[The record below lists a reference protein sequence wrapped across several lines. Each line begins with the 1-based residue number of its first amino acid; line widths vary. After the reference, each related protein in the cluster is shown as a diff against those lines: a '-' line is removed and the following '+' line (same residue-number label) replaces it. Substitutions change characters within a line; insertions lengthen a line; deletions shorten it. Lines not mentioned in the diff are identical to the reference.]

1 MDRYILPY
9 IKQYKKIDDL
19 LESTD
24 KSNSTRITD
33 KSSFLDTIRNTH
45 HLCVVGEPGIG
56 KSRLLK
62 ELESTLSSKDVVK
75 CNAVDFISKSVGINV
90 KYCIVD
96 ALDEVGSNQFSRVF
110 REIKDF
116 CENNKNTNVVFSCRK
131 HYVASYARIFS
142 SFTDLS
148 YIELLRLDDESV
160 EDILSCCSKQVIC
173 NIGKSKKMLG
183 LLSIPRYL
191 EYFIEYQKE
200 NVDCQNIGQIFEQF
214 VEKNILKAIEEYDN
228 TQCDKNNLAIL
239 IQRVLEKI
247 AFVMEIGRLDSITK
261 DELYTILD
269 GISGNMAQMVLSNLS
284 LLFFENRILKETND
298 VLMFPDTEIQ
308 EYLAAK
314 ELCRQD
320 NIESVLY
327 DIAVSHD
334 VKHIYPNWLDV
345 IPHVS
350 YTRSPSFFNIFKLI
364 LSYESNLELDSLDA
378 LLRYVDPT
386 ILTIEQKA
394 ELFKI
399 TWNNYLRR
407 PVYIRWRSPILY
419 ILQQCYSAGCCQML
433 MPTTEHLNKIQLS
446 NISAIL
452 EVLAQCDRLSPEVIS
467 YWANAAKKLVEKQNS
482 DIQYVSLSIFEAIND
497 IEDLIGLAKK
507 FDTFNSDVKGKYCDI
522 TGYNGFTDK
531 NVIQCWINEC
541 YQSNP
546 HAINAI
552 LCIENTELIISTYK
566 QIVNNNK
573 IEKFFN
579 PAGNLSVHYFSLI
592 KQILAVF
599 HKNKEAKNDL
609 TQLFAVYLKT
619 RYYHKISGDET
630 RLFKQIVQDDSV
642 SLCFVQSLDQN
653 RGLWYYLKNIE
664 PEYIDYDLICAI
676 ENILVK
682 LCKDNYNIDR
692 CLLSLLS
699 KVRHDQDKQLSLSK
713 YLARYS
719 DVFKRWDK
727 SEGEE
732 NTSNSDKELEEAYNY
747 LVDQNIKSKDK
758 YYCAL
763 FLCENIDYL
772 KSIDYNKVFTV
783 IYDFFNNVDLDK
795 TKTKTKKKDPHSFNL
810 SWDLIYIPHFVNA
823 VCELGQEE
831 KLMQYRMI
839 LAKTLPLTRRVGN
852 IDPHTICSF
861 YKKIIGKLSTEEN
874 AILSDWWKSRND
886 DYLKISPDDIMSCIT
901 EYGMLSLSYK
911 LEEYVNTFVAKQS
924 QENAYVASKAL
935 ELIAKDYVK
944 WGVED
949 YRKLFD
955 SIEKCG
961 IKGMKM
967 QCNAIMIE
975 KFHDEKAI
983 SWRFS
988 YLKENIVSTRQFES
1002 HHVRLVSD
1010 EEQEISGAN
1019 PRMFRCFMS
1028 VQEESV
1034 IQNMLELFKYGLRLS
1049 PQKETREYSSYLLSQ
1064 IYLYFINMKKM
1075 HFIQELRTLVERHCD
1090 GFPDYNA
1097 YNIMNHYELVFM
1109 NSDRSSVDASVKK
1122 YNTCITN
1129 AYLPIRNNADFRNYF
1144 TTIALEVQ
1152 KEIQDQGIYSLVN
1165 SQALSEDF
1173 IQRELKNTIINKCSQ
1188 LGLTNVRVD
1197 REVALQ
1203 DNKRTDFLIWYGM
1216 CNPIM
1221 IELKLLHNKEIQ
1233 STKERQAYK
1242 MKFEKYSKATNACLS
1257 VFWVFD
1263 VGRGG
1268 KQNIFE
1274 VLKDE
1279 YRGLPFTTCLLT
1291 KCKCS
1296 SGRDTG
1302 AIVKKQIGK
1311 KTTRKKRK

>member
-9 IKQYKKIDDL
+9 IKQYIKIDDL

-62 ELESTLSSKDVVK
+62 ELESALSSKDVVK

-96 ALDEVGSNQFSRVF
+96 ALDEVESNQFSRVF

-160 EDILSCCSKQVIC
+160 RDILSCCSKQVIS
-173 NIGKSKKMLG
+173 NIGKSNKMLD
-183 LLSIPRYL
+183 LLSVPRYL

-200 NVDCQNIGQIFEQF
+200 NVDCEDIGQIFEVF
-214 VEKNILKAIEEYDN
+214 VEKNILHAIEKYDN

-239 IQRVLEKI
+239 TQRVLEKI

-284 LLFFENRILKETND
+284 LLFFENRILKETNG

-350 YTRSPSFFNIFKLI
+350 YIRSSSFFNIFKLI

-378 LLRYVDPT
+378 LLRYLDPT
-386 ILTIEQKA
+386 ILSVEQKA

-399 TWNNYLRR
+399 IWNNYLRR
-407 PVYIRWRSPILY
+407 PIYIRWRSPILS
-419 ILQQCYSAGCCQML
+419 ILQQCYSVGCCQML
-433 MPTTEHLNKIQLS
+433 MPTTEYLNKIQLS

-452 EVLAQCDRLSPEVIS
+452 EVLAQGNCLSTEVIS
-467 YWANAAKKLVEKQNS
+467 YWANAAKKLVENQNS
-482 DIQYVSLSIFEAIND
+482 DIQYVSLSIYEAIND
-497 IEDLIGLAKK
+497 IEGLVGLAKK
-507 FDTFNSDVKGKYCDI
+507 FDTFNSDIKGKYCDI

-531 NVIQCWINEC
+531 NVIQCWIKEC

-566 QIVNNNK
+566 QIVNTNK

-579 PAGNLSVHYFSLI
+579 PVGNLSVHYFSLV

-609 TQLFAVYLKT
+609 IQLFAVYLKT
-619 RYYHKISGDET
+619 RYYHNISGDESK
-630 RLFKQIVQDDSV
+630 LFKQIIQDDSV

-676 ENILVK
+676 ENILVQ
-682 LCKDNYNIDR
+682 LYKDNYNVDR

-699 KVRHDQDKQLSLSK
+699 KVRHDEDKQLSLSK

-719 DVFKRWDK
+719 DVFKRLDK

-732 NTSNSDKELEEAYNY
+732 NTPNNDKELEEAYNY

-758 YYCAL
+758 YYYAL
-763 FLCENIDYL
+763 FLCENINYL

-783 IYDFFNNVDLDK
+783 IYDFFNNVDLG
-795 TKTKTKKKDPHSFNL
+795 KTKTKKEGPNSYTL

-831 KLMQYRMI
+831 KLMKYRMI
-839 LAKTLPLTRRVGN
+839 LAKNLPLRSRVGN
-852 IDPHTICSF
+852 IDSHTISSF
-861 YKKIIGKLSTEEN
+861 FKKIIGKLSTEES
-874 AILSDWWKSRND
+874 AMLSDWWKSRND
-886 DYLKISPDDIMSCIT
+886 DFLKISPDDIMECIT
-901 EYGMLSLSYK
+901 EYGMDFLSYK
-911 LEEYVNTFVAKQS
+911 LEEYVNTYVADQS
-924 QENAYVASKAL
+924 QENAYIASKAL

-949 YRKLFD
+949 YKKLFD
-955 SIEKCG
+955 SIEKYG

-1034 IQNMLELFKYGLRLS
+1034 IQNMLELFEFGLNLS
-1049 PQKETREYSSYLLSQ
+1049 PRIVNREYSSYLMSQ
-1064 IYLYFINMKKM
+1064 IYMYFINMKKLNY
-1075 HFIQELRTLVERHCD
+1075 IQKLRILVEKHCEGVAD
-1090 GFPDYNA
+1090 NNA
-1097 YNIMNHYELVFM
+1097 YNIMNHYELVFL
-1109 NSDRSSVDASVKK
+1109 NSERGNIDASVKK
-1122 YNTCITN
+1122 YNACITN
-1129 AYLPIRNNADFRNYF
+1129 AYLPIRNDADFRNYF
-1144 TTIALEVQ
+1144 ATIALEVQ

-1173 IQRELKNTIINKCSQ
+1173 IQRELKNTIINMCSQ

-1242 MKFEKYSKATNACLS
+1242 MKFEKYAKATNACLS

-1274 VLKDE
+1274 ALKDE

-1311 KTTRKKRK
+1311 RTTRKKRK

>member
-9 IKQYKKIDDL
+9 IKQYIKIDDL

-62 ELESTLSSKDVVK
+62 ELESALSSKDVVK

-96 ALDEVGSNQFSRVF
+96 ALDEVESNQFSRVF

-160 EDILSCCSKQVIC
+160 RDILSCCSKQVIS
-173 NIGKSKKMLG
+173 NIGKSNKMLD
-183 LLSIPRYL
+183 LLSVPRYL

-200 NVDCQNIGQIFEQF
+200 NVDCEDIGQIFEVF
-214 VEKNILKAIEEYDN
+214 VEKNILHAIEKYDN

-239 IQRVLEKI
+239 TQRVLEKI

-284 LLFFENRILKETND
+284 LLFFENRILKETNG

-350 YTRSPSFFNIFKLI
+350 YIRSSSFFNIFKLI

-378 LLRYVDPT
+378 LLRYLDPT
-386 ILTIEQKA
+386 ILSVEQKA

-399 TWNNYLRR
+399 IWNNYLRR
-407 PVYIRWRSPILY
+407 PVYIRWRSPILS
-419 ILQQCYSAGCCQML
+419 ILQQCYSVGCCQML
-433 MPTTEHLNKIQLS
+433 MPTIEYLNKIQLS

-452 EVLAQCDRLSPEVIS
+452 EVLAQGNCLSAEVIS
-467 YWANAAKKLVEKQNS
+467 YWANAAKKLVENQNS
-482 DIQYVSLSIFEAIND
+482 DIQYVSLSIYEAIND
-497 IEDLIGLAKK
+497 IEGLVGLAKK
-507 FDTFNSDVKGKYCDI
+507 FDTFNSDIKGKYCDI

-531 NVIQCWINEC
+531 NVIQCWIKEC

-566 QIVNNNK
+566 QIVNTNK

-579 PAGNLSVHYFSLI
+579 PVGNLSVHYFSLV

-609 TQLFAVYLKT
+609 IQLFAVYLKT
-619 RYYHKISGDET
+619 RYYHKISGDESK
-630 RLFKQIVQDDSV
+630 LFKQIIQDDSV

-676 ENILVK
+676 ENILVQ
-682 LCKDNYNIDR
+682 LYKDNYNVDR

-699 KVRHDQDKQLSLSK
+699 KVRHDEDKQLSLSK

-719 DVFKRWDK
+719 DVFKRLDK

-732 NTSNSDKELEEAYNY
+732 NTPNNDKELEEAYNY

-758 YYCAL
+758 YYYAL
-763 FLCENIDYL
+763 FLCENINYL

-783 IYDFFNNVDLDK
+783 IYDFFNNVDLG
-795 TKTKTKKKDPHSFNL
+795 KTKKEGPNSYTL

-831 KLMQYRMI
+831 KLMKYRMI
-839 LAKTLPLTRRVGN
+839 LAKNLPLRSRVGN
-852 IDPHTICSF
+852 IDSHTISSF
-861 YKKIIGKLSTEEN
+861 FKKIIGKLSTEES
-874 AILSDWWKSRND
+874 AMLSDWWKSRND
-886 DYLKISPDDIMSCIT
+886 DFLKISPDDIMECIT
-901 EYGMLSLSYK
+901 EYGMDFLSYK
-911 LEEYVNTFVAKQS
+911 LEEYVNTYVADQS
-924 QENAYVASKAL
+924 QENAYIASKAL

-949 YRKLFD
+949 YKKLFD
-955 SIEKCG
+955 SIEKYG

-975 KFHDEKAI
+975 KFHDEKQ
-983 SWRFS
+983 
-988 YLKENIVSTRQFES
+988 Y
-1002 HHVRLVSD
+1002 HGD
-1010 EEQEISGAN
+1010 
-1019 PRMFRCFMS
+1019 
-1028 VQEESV
+1028 
-1034 IQNMLELFKYGLRLS
+1034 
-1049 PQKETREYSSYLLSQ
+1049 
-1064 IYLYFINMKKM
+1064 
-1075 HFIQELRTLVERHCD
+1075 
-1090 GFPDYNA
+1090 
-1097 YNIMNHYELVFM
+1097 
-1109 NSDRSSVDASVKK
+1109 
-1122 YNTCITN
+1122 
-1129 AYLPIRNNADFRNYF
+1129 
-1144 TTIALEVQ
+1144 
-1152 KEIQDQGIYSLVN
+1152 SL
-1165 SQALSEDF
+1165 
-1173 IQRELKNTIINKCSQ
+1173 I
-1188 LGLTNVRVD
+1188 
-1197 REVALQ
+1197 
-1203 DNKRTDFLIWYGM
+1203 
-1216 CNPIM
+1216 
-1221 IELKLLHNKEIQ
+1221 
-1233 STKERQAYK
+1233 
-1242 MKFEKYSKATNACLS
+1242 
-1257 VFWVFD
+1257 
-1263 VGRGG
+1263 
-1268 KQNIFE
+1268 
-1274 VLKDE
+1274 
-1279 YRGLPFTTCLLT
+1279 
-1291 KCKCS
+1291 
-1296 SGRDTG
+1296 
-1302 AIVKKQIGK
+1302 
-1311 KTTRKKRK
+1311 

>member
-24 KSNSTRITD
+24 KSNSTRVTD

-160 EDILSCCSKQVIC
+160 RDILSSCSKQVIS
-173 NIGKSKKMLG
+173 NIGKSNKMLD
-183 LLSIPRYL
+183 LLSVPRYL

-200 NVDCQNIGQIFEQF
+200 NVDCEDIGQIFEEF
-214 VEKNILKAIEEYDN
+214 VEKNILHAIEKYDN

-239 IQRVLEKI
+239 TQRVLEKI

-284 LLFFENRILKETND
+284 LLFFENRILKETNG

-350 YTRSPSFFNIFKLI
+350 YIRSSSFFNIFKLI

-378 LLRYVDPT
+378 LLRYLDPT
-386 ILTIEQKA
+386 ILSIEQKA

-399 TWNNYLRR
+399 IWNIYLRK
-407 PVYIRWRSPILY
+407 PVYIRWRSPILS
-419 ILQQCYSAGCCQML
+419 ILKQCYSVGCCQML

-452 EVLAQCDRLSPEVIS
+452 EVLAQGKGNCLSAEVIS
-467 YWANAAKKLVEKQNS
+467 YWANAAKKLVENQNS

-507 FDTFNSDVKGKYCDI
+507 FDIFNSDVKGKYCDI
-522 TGYNGFTDK
+522 TGYNGVFDK

-541 YQSNP
+541 CQRNP

-579 PAGNLSVHYFSLI
+579 PVGNLSVHYFSLI

-599 HKNKEAKNDL
+599 NGNKEVKNDMIK
-609 TQLFAVYLKT
+609 LFVAYLQT
-619 RYYHKISGDET
+619 RHFYRFSREENE
-630 RLFKQIVQDDSV
+630 LFKQIIQDESV
-642 SLCFVQSLDQN
+642 SLSFVQSLDQN
-653 RGLWYYLKNIE
+653 RGLLYYLKNIE
-664 PEYIDYDLICAI
+664 PEFIDYALICAI
-676 ENILVK
+676 DNILVK
-682 LCKDNYNIDR
+682 LNKNIFDIDR
-692 CLLSLLS
+692 CLLTLLGI
-699 KVRHDQDKQLSLSK
+699 VRHDKEKQESLSK
-713 YLARYS
+713 YMARYS
-719 DVFKRWDK
+719 DVFNRWDK

-732 NTSNSDKELEEAYNY
+732 NIPNDDKDLEEAYNY

-758 YYCAL
+758 YYCAF
-763 FLCENIDYL
+763 FLCKNIDYL
-772 KSIDYNKVFTV
+772 KSIDYNNVFTV
-783 IYDFFNNVDLDK
+783 VCDFFNNVNLDK
-795 TKTKTKKKDPHSFNL
+795 TKTEKEDPHSYNL
-810 SWDLIYIPHFVNA
+810 SWNLIYIPHFVNA

-839 LAKTLPLTRRVGN
+839 LAKTLPFISRVGN
-852 IDPHTICSF
+852 IDSRTISSS
-861 YKKIIGKLSTEEN
+861 YKKIIGKLSTDEN
-874 AILSDWWKSRND
+874 AILIDWWKSRND
-886 DYLKISPDDIMSCIT
+886 DYLNISPDDIMSCIT
-901 EYGMLSLSYK
+901 EYGMGSLSYK
-911 LEEYVNTFVAKQS
+911 LEEYVDIFIAKQS
-924 QENAYVASKAL
+924 QENEYVASKAL

-961 IKGMKM
+961 IKGLKM

-1002 HHVRLVSD
+1002 QHVRLVSD

-1034 IQNMLELFKYGLRLS
+1034 IQNMIELFKYGLSLS

-1064 IYLYFINMKKM
+1064 IYLYFVNMKKI
-1075 HFIQELRTLVERHCD
+1075 HFIHELRAHVERHCESYA
-1090 GFPDYNA
+1090 DYNA

-1109 NSDRSSVDASVKK
+1109 NLDRGSIDASVKK

-1129 AYLPIRNNADFRNYF
+1129 AYLPIRNDADFRNYF

-1173 IQRELKNTIINKCSQ
+1173 IQRELKNTIINKCCQ

-1203 DNKRTDFLIWYGM
+1203 DNKRTDFLISYGM

-1233 STKERQAYK
+1233 NTIERQAYK

-1274 VLKDE
+1274 ALKDE

-1302 AIVKKQIGK
+1302 AIVKKHIGK

>member
-1 MDRYILPY
+1 M
-9 IKQYKKIDDL
+9 
-19 LESTD
+19 
-24 KSNSTRITD
+24 
-33 KSSFLDTIRNTH
+33 
-45 HLCVVGEPGIG
+45 
-56 KSRLLK
+56 
-62 ELESTLSSKDVVK
+62 
-75 CNAVDFISKSVGINV
+75 
-90 KYCIVD
+90 
-96 ALDEVGSNQFSRVF
+96 
-110 REIKDF
+110 
-116 CENNKNTNVVFSCRK
+116 
-131 HYVASYARIFS
+131 
-142 SFTDLS
+142 
-148 YIELLRLDDESV
+148 
-160 EDILSCCSKQVIC
+160 
-173 NIGKSKKMLG
+173 
-183 LLSIPRYL
+183 
-191 EYFIEYQKE
+191 
-200 NVDCQNIGQIFEQF
+200 
-214 VEKNILKAIEEYDN
+214 
-228 TQCDKNNLAIL
+228 
-239 IQRVLEKI
+239 
-247 AFVMEIGRLDSITK
+247 
-261 DELYTILD
+261 
-269 GISGNMAQMVLSNLS
+269 
-284 LLFFENRILKETND
+284 
-298 VLMFPDTEIQ
+298 
-308 EYLAAK
+308 
-314 ELCRQD
+314 
-320 NIESVLY
+320 
-327 DIAVSHD
+327 
-334 VKHIYPNWLDV
+334 
-345 IPHVS
+345 
-350 YTRSPSFFNIFKLI
+350 
-364 LSYESNLELDSLDA
+364 
-378 LLRYVDPT
+378 
-386 ILTIEQKA
+386 
-394 ELFKI
+394 
-399 TWNNYLRR
+399 
-407 PVYIRWRSPILY
+407 
-419 ILQQCYSAGCCQML
+419 
-433 MPTTEHLNKIQLS
+433 
-446 NISAIL
+446 
-452 EVLAQCDRLSPEVIS
+452 
-467 YWANAAKKLVEKQNS
+467 
-482 DIQYVSLSIFEAIND
+482 
-497 IEDLIGLAKK
+497 
-507 FDTFNSDVKGKYCDI
+507 
-522 TGYNGFTDK
+522 
-531 NVIQCWINEC
+531 
-541 YQSNP
+541 
-546 HAINAI
+546 
-552 LCIENTELIISTYK
+552 
-566 QIVNNNK
+566 
-573 IEKFFN
+573 
-579 PAGNLSVHYFSLI
+579 
-592 KQILAVF
+592 
-599 HKNKEAKNDL
+599 
-609 TQLFAVYLKT
+609 
-619 RYYHKISGDET
+619 
-630 RLFKQIVQDDSV
+630 
-642 SLCFVQSLDQN
+642 
-653 RGLWYYLKNIE
+653 
-664 PEYIDYDLICAI
+664 
-676 ENILVK
+676 
-682 LCKDNYNIDR
+682 
-692 CLLSLLS
+692 
-699 KVRHDQDKQLSLSK
+699 
-713 YLARYS
+713 ARYS

-795 TKTKTKKKDPHSFNL
+795 TKTKKKDPHSCNL

-924 QENAYVASKAL
+924 QENAYIASKAL

-1144 TTIALEVQ
+1144 TTIVLEVQ

-1173 IQRELKNTIINKCSQ
+1173 IQRELKK
-1188 LGLTNVRVD
+1188 
-1197 REVALQ
+1197 
-1203 DNKRTDFLIWYGM
+1203 
-1216 CNPIM
+1216 
-1221 IELKLLHNKEIQ
+1221 HH
-1233 STKERQAYK
+1233 YK
-1242 MKFEKYSKATNACLS
+1242 Q
-1257 VFWVFD
+1257 V
-1263 VGRGG
+1263 
-1268 KQNIFE
+1268 
-1274 VLKDE
+1274 
-1279 YRGLPFTTCLLT
+1279 
-1291 KCKCS
+1291 
-1296 SGRDTG
+1296 
-1302 AIVKKQIGK
+1302 
-1311 KTTRKKRK
+1311 